1 MPEKKD
7 YYEVLGVERS
17 ADESDLKRA
26 YRKLAKQYHPD
37 MNTDNKEAE
46 YKFKEISEA
55 YAVLSDPQKKQQYD
69 NYGHAAFDGAGFG
82 GFGGFDFGFEDIFD
96 SFFGGSP
103 FGGRSTRGRSGP
115 RKGADL
121 QYSIEISF
129 IEAAFG
135 AKRDINVSRM
145 QSCKDCDG
153 SGSKPGTSPETC
165 KHCNGSGQ
173 IRRVQSTMF
182 GQMVNMSTCE
192 ICRGEGK
199 VITEPCET
207 CHGNGRTK
215 KTSKISINI
224 PAGID
229 NGQTISLRGEGE
241 SGIKGGP
248 AGDLYVSIRVKSHPI
263 FKREGYN
270 VICEIPITFT
280 QAALGAELDVPT
292 IEGTIKYTIPEGTQT
307 GTVFKLRN
315 KGIKYLNSNA
325 KGDQFIK
332 INVDV
337 PTKLSDKQKELLR
350 EFAEISGDEVFEQ
363 RKGFFDKMK
372 NLFQ

>member
-1 MPEKKD
+1 
-7 YYEVLGVERS
+7 
-17 ADESDLKRA
+17 
-26 YRKLAKQYHPD
+26 
-37 MNTDNKEAE
+37 
-46 YKFKEISEA
+46 
-55 YAVLSDPQKKQQYD
+55 
-69 NYGHAAFDGAGFG
+69 
-82 GFGGFDFGFEDIFD
+82 
-96 SFFGGSP
+96 
-103 FGGRSTRGRSGP
+103 
-115 RKGADL
+115 
-121 QYSIEISF
+121 
-129 IEAAFG
+129 
-135 AKRDINVSRM
+135 
-145 QSCKDCDG
+145 
-153 SGSKPGTSPETC
+153 
-165 KHCNGSGQ
+165 
-173 IRRVQSTMF
+173 MF

-192 ICRGEGK
+192 ICRGEGT
-199 VITEPCET
+199 VITQPCET

-215 KTSKISINI
+215 KTSKISLNI

-241 SGIKGGP
+241 AGIKGGP
-248 AGDLYVSIRVKSHPI
+248 AGDLYVNIRVQPHPI

-280 QAALGAELDVPT
+280 QAALGSELDVPT

-307 GTVFKLRN
+307 GTVFRLKN
-315 KGIKYLNSNA
+315 KGIKHLNSNA

-337 PTKLSDKQKELLR
+337 PTKLSEKQKELLR

>member
-1 MPEKKD
+1 M
-7 YYEVLGVERS
+7 
-17 ADESDLKRA
+17 
-26 YRKLAKQYHPD
+26 
-37 MNTDNKEAE
+37 
-46 YKFKEISEA
+46 
-55 YAVLSDPQKKQQYD
+55 
-69 NYGHAAFDGAGFG
+69 
-82 GFGGFDFGFEDIFD
+82 
-96 SFFGGSP
+96 
-103 FGGRSTRGRSGP
+103 
-115 RKGADL
+115 
-121 QYSIEISF
+121 
-129 IEAAFG
+129 
-135 AKRDINVSRM
+135 
-145 QSCKDCDG
+145 
-153 SGSKPGTSPETC
+153 
-165 KHCNGSGQ
+165 
-173 IRRVQSTMF
+173 
-182 GQMVNMSTCE
+182 
-192 ICRGEGK
+192 
-199 VITEPCET
+199 
-207 CHGNGRTK
+207 
-215 KTSKISINI
+215 
-224 PAGID
+224 
-229 NGQTISLRGEGE
+229 RGEGE